1 MTAEEPGRILPR
13 WYLMTS
19 RSQSTALENPR
30 IMPSTRYPGPICQ
43 TKDWY
48 REIDDGTLV
57 RWRSEPPSAIGR
69 SGSGVPSNRL
79 PTNARASSSAGP
91 APSSL
96 TVQAPALATGTCSF
110 LNPSTSTDTVV
121 APQEAFDR
129 LRRDSG
135 PAKISPPQPTASQ
148 AWPHG
153 GASAAL
159 AQDIT
164 IDGKTI
170 RVIRPTDA
178 DAAGKNLPSTAQ
190 LAEALRAIP
199 ASQRAHTTKVILSP
213 RPHPESTPLATIA
226 GEAGRGEITLFPV
239 NKSQSQ
245 NDFDN
250 RLMHESG
257 HNYQGTL
264 WNSGA
269 AVGEW
274 QTTATADQNL
284 PSPYAGFNP
293 GDDFCEFA
301 VLYNTARSTPCEASA
316 RQLYPNRWA
325 KMVEYQSG

>member
-1 MTAEEPGRILPR
+1 
-13 WYLMTS
+13 
-19 RSQSTALENPR
+19 
-30 IMPSTRYPGPICQ
+30 MPPLRYPGPICQ

-57 RWRSEPPSAIGR
+57 RWRSEPPSAIGTP
-69 SGSGVPSNRL
+69 GSSAPSNG
-79 PTNARASSSAGP
+79 PPANARTSPSAGN
-91 APSSL
+91 APSSS
-96 TVQAPALATGTCSF
+96 VQAPALAADACSF
-110 LNPSTSTDTVV
+110 LNPRTTGTVV

-135 PAKISPPQPTASQ
+135 SAKISPPQPTVSQ

-153 GASAAL
+153 GVSAAV

-170 RVIRPTDA
+170 SVIRPTDA

-190 LAEALRAIP
+190 LAEALRAVP
-199 ASQRAHTTKVILSP
+199 ASQRARTTKVILSP
-213 RPHPESTPLATIA
+213 RPHPESTPSATIA
-226 GEAGRGEITLFPV
+226 GEAGGGEITLFPV

-250 RLMHESG
+250 RVMHESG

-274 QTTATADQNL
+274 QIAATADHSL
-284 PSPYAGFNP
+284 PSPYAGANT
-293 GDDFCEFA
+293 GDDFCEFGI
-301 VLYNTARSTPCEASA
+301 LHNTARGTPCEASA

-325 KMVEYQSG
+325 KMAEYQSR